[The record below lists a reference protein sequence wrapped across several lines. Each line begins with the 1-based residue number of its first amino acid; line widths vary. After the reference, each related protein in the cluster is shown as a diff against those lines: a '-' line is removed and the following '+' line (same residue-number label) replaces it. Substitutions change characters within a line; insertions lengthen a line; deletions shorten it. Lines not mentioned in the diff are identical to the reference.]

1 MERHHSHDSSCSIQ
15 APKERRAKRRKVAL
29 ACVECRTRKVRCD
42 GAHPV
47 CGACIKRAR
56 QCVYTLDL
64 ERKRSIEREYVLRL
78 ESRVRELERER
89 ASLRTLSA
97 SETRVPASDGWEH
110 SGVNVHFRAS
120 QHSPRGGSV
129 ATVPTSRDTP
139 RIFSYRSDQNGDDGS
154 EPWGLKSKDN
164 RYSDV
169 TNTSLHFNGKPSRGE
184 EMSDGVNAMMG
195 AVEERPTQGFFG
207 SSSAASFMKQVKSAV
222 EEKVSSPESKPSDSV
237 GENPPRS
244 TLMSRRKN
252 NIESELATYALPPR
266 KFADG
271 LMDVYWNLVFPLYPF
286 VDRAQLN
293 AQYNN
298 IWTGESSEYDENM
311 LMCTFNTIFA
321 LSCQLSDSIEPRERR
336 ASADVFFSR
345 AKELLQFNLWN
356 SGSAELIQ
364 CLLLMGQYLQST
376 DSAHQ
381 CWIVIGLAVRNA
393 QSLGLHLPS
402 TISRFES
409 LQEQRLA
416 RIIWYGCVL
425 MDRVVSMT
433 FGRPTMISEPSY
445 SWVSLPA
452 TIDDDESTSP
462 SGRDGPGKRADEPSL
477 INFFERSLELYE
489 ILNVILVRLYSSNP
503 EGRLNDGRSYYCSQK
518 ESSDGERE
526 VFELDRALA
535 EWCRRLPPHLRDGES
550 AANPIFQRQS
560 IVLRSRFLHVRM
572 LLFRPS
578 LSRYCTNRDSSCE
591 DPLISL
597 SGSFPQRVTLQCSI
611 ICVRAAQELIELI
624 YNKVPSDGTNG
635 PLPAWWYNILYV
647 YTAATVLIA
656 GRLRSA
662 IVAEITEPTVTR
674 SWNLALEIL
683 RKYQESSTSA
693 RRCIAALEILY
704 DRVVSEGQEPR
715 HRVTSTLSSEQQS
728 QSFPLL
734 PAPNSLDEIYLGEG
748 IDSTVFETFNLADP
762 QDMSWLHSVPS
773 NLY

>member
-1 MERHHSHDSSCSIQ
+1 M
-15 APKERRAKRRKVAL
+15 
-29 ACVECRTRKVRCD
+29 
-42 GAHPV
+42 
-47 CGACIKRAR
+47 
-56 QCVYTLDL
+56 
-64 ERKRSIEREYVLRL
+64 
-78 ESRVRELERER
+78 
-89 ASLRTLSA
+89 
-97 SETRVPASDGWEH
+97 
-110 SGVNVHFRAS
+110 NVHFRAS

-425 MDRVVSMT
+425 MDRYAP
-433 FGRPTMISEPSY
+433 PTPI
-445 SWVSLPA
+445 
-452 TIDDDESTSP
+452 
-462 SGRDGPGKRADEPSL
+462 GPFS
-477 INFFERSLELYE
+477 
-489 ILNVILVRLYSSNP
+489 
-503 EGRLNDGRSYYCSQK
+503 
-518 ESSDGERE
+518 
-526 VFELDRALA
+526 
-535 EWCRRLPPHLRDGES
+535 
-550 AANPIFQRQS
+550 
-560 IVLRSRFLHVRM
+560 
-572 LLFRPS
+572 
-578 LSRYCTNRDSSCE
+578 
-591 DPLISL
+591 
-597 SGSFPQRVTLQCSI
+597 
-611 ICVRAAQELIELI
+611 
-624 YNKVPSDGTNG
+624 
-635 PLPAWWYNILYV
+635 
-647 YTAATVLIA
+647 
-656 GRLRSA
+656 
-662 IVAEITEPTVTR
+662 
-674 SWNLALEIL
+674 
-683 RKYQESSTSA
+683 
-693 RRCIAALEILY
+693 
-704 DRVVSEGQEPR
+704 DRV
-715 HRVTSTLSSEQQS
+715 
-728 QSFPLL
+728 
-734 PAPNSLDEIYLGEG
+734 
-748 IDSTVFETFNLADP
+748 
-762 QDMSWLHSVPS
+762 
-773 NLY
+773 